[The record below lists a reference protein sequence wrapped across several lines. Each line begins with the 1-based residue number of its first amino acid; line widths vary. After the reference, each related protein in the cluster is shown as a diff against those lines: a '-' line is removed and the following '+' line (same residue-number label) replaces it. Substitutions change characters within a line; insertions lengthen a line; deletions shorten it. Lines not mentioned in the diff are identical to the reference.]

1 MQHLRMDRIKYVF
14 VETISLNHRHV
25 QFLSV
30 VELSVGERWL
40 LCVMGGVVFDTTDF
54 IC

>member
-30 VELSVGERWL
+30 VELSVGER
-40 LCVMGGVVFDTTDF
+40 CVMGGVVFDTTDF